1 MMHHPEMAQQLATAR
16 QRDLI
21 GYASRQRQA
30 HTARGARAA
39 RAAGS
44 GRLSMARTRPLL
56 RRVQAVLG
64 SH

>member
-1 MMHHPEMAQQLATAR
+1 MMQHPAIAQQLATAR

-30 HTARGARAA
+30 RIARAA
-39 RAAGS
+39 RAGGS
-44 GRLSMARTRPLL
+44 GRLTMARTRPLL
-56 RRVQAVLG
+56 RRVQAVLA